1 MDNTLVAHAPSSPEP
16 VTSTAHR
23 GADKL
28 FPIIGIG
35 ASAGG
40 LEALEHFF
48 SHVPDNPGIAFVVIQ
63 HLDPNHKAMMRELLQ
78 RKTAMTVL
86 QAQNRMKIKPDC
98 VYINPPN
105 KDVSILHDTLYLL
118 DPLAPRGLQLPI
130 DAFFCSLA
138 EDRGIHSIGVL
149 LSGMGSDGLRGLR
162 AIKGKFGRVLVQDPA
177 DARYDS
183 MPRSVI
189 DAGLADI
196 IATAAE
202 LPAHIIHYLRHPPP
216 ISSELLL
223 ENQALSALE
232 KIAVLLRA
240 RSGNDFSL
248 YKKSTLYRRIERRM
262 KLHQLDHIA
271 TYVRYLRENPQE
283 QDLLFKELLIGVTSF
298 FRNPSV
304 WDALKTEAIPAL
316 LANYPDGK
324 VIRAWVPACSTGEE
338 AYTLAI
344 TFIEAIEQALRL
356 HSGQVNPDARYS
368 LQIFATDLD
377 TDAIDKA
384 RQGFYTAHSTADV
397 SEERLAR
404 YFNAENNGYRIKN
417 EIHEMIIF
425 APQNIITDPPFTRL
439 DILSCR
445 NLLIYF
451 SADLQKKLLPLFH
464 YALNAH
470 GLLLL
475 GSAESTGN
483 FSYLFTALNAKSWLY
498 RRIDNPLPKPE
509 VDFPDKNFTAVPALR
524 QAVDDGDL
532 PINLQQLMEHTLLA
546 DYAPAAVLVNADGDI
561 LYFSGR
567 TGKYLEPSA
576 GKANLN
582 IHAMARE
589 GLRQALTGSIRQ
601 ALQHN
606 RAVHLDGLQITSE
619 SGTHTANV
627 IVQAIEQVQALRGKV
642 IIVFTEVVGWVEA
655 TAETHPNQPPM
666 RWVSR
671 CSTHPTA
678 LQRAQ
683 LEIRTLREE
692 IQYLQEELKSSHEE
706 RQSASQELLISRE
719 EMQSMQEEML
729 TVNAE
734 LQAKLD
740 ALLWVNNDMQNL
752 LNSTEIATVFLN
764 NKLHLRRFTVH
775 ATQIF
780 RLLLQDEGR
789 PLSDIVTDLDYPS
802 LPQDAKSVL
811 RTLVVSDKQI
821 QTHDGRWFDVRIM
834 PYRTMDN
841 IIDGVVI
848 TFVDISLAKN
858 LELALNEH
866 AIVAITDRK
875 GAVTYVN
882 DKFCAISKYSRE
894 ELLGQ
899 DHRIINSGYH
909 SKEFMHNLWRTIGH
923 GHVWKGEIR
932 NRAKDGSL
940 YWVDTTIVP
949 FLDEKGKPYQ
959 YVAIRTVITH
969 HKKTKSAWHEDS
981 SAANGSA
988 PEIY

>member
-1 MDNTLVAHAPSSPEP
+1 MDKSTDTHGH
-16 VTSTAHR
+16 TSIASAYPY
-23 GADKL
+23 ADRL
-28 FPIIGIG
+28 FPIVGVG

-40 LEALEHFF
+40 LEALEQFF
-48 SHVPDNPGIAFVVIQ
+48 SHVPDNIGIAFVVIQ
-63 HLDPNHKAMMRELLQ
+63 HLDPNHKGMMPELLQ
-78 RKTAMTVL
+78 RTTAMTVL
-86 QAQNRMKIKPDC
+86 QAKNRMAIKPGC
-98 VYINPPN
+98 VYVNPPN
-105 KDVSILHDTLYLL
+105 KELSILHGTLYLL
-118 DPLAPRGLQLPI
+118 DSVAPRGLHLPI

-138 EDRGIHSIGVL
+138 EDRRNQSIGVL
-149 LSGMGSDGLRGLR
+149 LSGMGSDGTLGLR
-162 AIKGKFGRVLVQDPA
+162 AIKEKFGLVLVQDPT
-177 DARYDS
+177 DAKYDS

-196 IATAAE
+196 IGAAAD
-202 LPAHIIHYLRHPPP
+202 LPLHIIHYLQHPPKDAFTGSEP
-216 ISSELLL
+216 IL
-223 ENQALSALE
+223 EDNSLSALE
-232 KIAVLLRA
+232 KIAVLLRT
-240 RSGNDFSL
+240 RTGNDFSL
-248 YKKSTLYRRIERRM
+248 YKKSTVYRRIERRM
-262 KLHQLDHIA
+262 ELHQIDHIA

-283 QDLLFKELLIGVTSF
+283 QELLFKELLIGVTNF

-304 WDALKTEAIPAL
+304 WDTLKTDAIPGL
-316 LANYPDGK
+316 IANYPDGK
-324 VIRAWVPACSTGEE
+324 ILRAWIPACSTGEE

-344 TFIEAIEQALRL
+344 SFIEALEQAKP
-356 HSGQVNPDARYS
+356 HAHYS

-377 TDAIDKA
+377 ADAIAHA
-384 RQGFYTAHSTADV
+384 RQGFYTAHSVADV
-397 SEERLAR
+397 SPERLAR
-404 YFNAENNGYRIKN
+404 YFNAENNGYQVKN
-417 EIHEMIIF
+417 EICEMIIF
-425 APQNIITDPPFTRL
+425 AQHNIINDPPFTRL

-464 YALNAH
+464 YALNPH

-483 FSYLFTALNAKSWLY
+483 FGYLFSPLEAKIRIY
-498 RRIDNPLPKPE
+498 RRIDNPLPKPD
-509 VDFPDKNFTAVPALR
+509 VDFPNKNFIPVPAVKLR
-524 QAVDDGDL
+524 IDDAGL
-532 PINLQQLMEHTLLA
+532 PVNLQQLMDQLLLA
-546 DYAPAAVLVNADGDI
+546 HYAPAAVLVNAEGDI
-561 LYFSGR
+561 LYFSGH

-589 GLRQALTGSIRQ
+589 GLRQALTGSIRL
-601 ALQHN
+601 ALQQLT
-606 RAVHLDGLQITSE
+606 AVHLDGLQIIGE
-619 SGTHTANV
+619 SGTHAINV
-627 IVQAIEQVQALRGKV
+627 TVQVIEQVPALRGKV
-642 IIVFTEVVGWVEA
+642 IIVFTDVA
-655 TAETHPNQPPM
+655 TARIPK
-666 RWVSR
+666 R
-671 CSTHPTA
+671 TA
-678 LQRAQ
+678 KIPQSDAVHQAQ
-683 LEIRTLREE
+683 LEIQTLRAE
-692 IQYLQEELKSSHEE
+692 IQFLQEELKVSHDE
-706 RQSASQELLISRE
+706 RQTANQEMLISKE
-719 EMQSMQEEML
+719 EMQSMNEEIL

-740 ALLWVNNDMQNL
+740 TLLWVNNDMQNL

-764 NKLHLRRFTVH
+764 NKLHLRRFTGH

-780 RLLLQDEGR
+780 RLLPQDKGR
-789 PLSDIVTDLDYPS
+789 PLSDIVTDLDYP
-802 LPQDAKSVL
+802 LLQQDATDVL

-875 GAVTYVN
+875 GAITYVN
-882 DKFCAISKYSRE
+882 DKFCSISKYSRG

-909 SKEFMHNLWRTIGH
+909 SKEFMHNLWQAIAH
-923 GHVWKGEIR
+923 GHTWKGEIR

-949 FLDEKGKPYQ
+949 FLNAEGRPYQ
-959 YVAIRTVITH
+959 YIAIRTVITH
-969 HKKTKSAWHEDS
+969 LKKRVDFILQENPDANNDS
-981 SAANGSA
+981 NSG
-988 PEIY
+988 IYL

>member
-1 MDNTLVAHAPSSPEP
+1 MDNTPVAHDPSSPERIA
-16 VTSTAHR
+16 STAHR
-23 GADKL
+23 GADNP

-63 HLDPNHKAMMRELLQ
+63 HLDPNHRAMMSELLQ
-78 RKTAMTVL
+78 RKTMMTVL

-105 KDVSILHDTLYLL
+105 KDVSILHDKLYLL
-118 DPLAPRGLQLPI
+118 DPLAPRGLHLPI

-149 LSGMGSDGLRGLR
+149 LSGMGSDGLLGLR
-162 AIKGKFGRVLVQDPA
+162 AIKEKSGRVLVQDPA

-202 LPAHIIHYLRHPPP
+202 LPAHIIHYLQHPSP

-232 KIAVLLRA
+232 KIAVLLRT
-240 RSGNDFSL
+240 RTGNDFSL

-283 QDLLFKELLIGVTSF
+283 QDLLFKELLIGVTGF

-344 TFIEAIEQALRL
+344 SFLEAIEA
-356 HSGQVNPDARYS
+356 NPAARYS

-377 TDAIDKA
+377 TDAIDQA

-397 SEERLAR
+397 SAERLVR
-404 YFNAENNGYRIKN
+404 YFDAENNGYRIKN
-417 EIHEMIIF
+417 EIRDMIIF
-425 APQNIITDPPFTRL
+425 APQNIINDPPFTRL

-451 SADLQKKLLPLFH
+451 SADTQEKLLPLFH

-483 FSYLFTALNAKSWLY
+483 FAHLFTPLHAKSRVY
-498 RRIDNPLPKPE
+498 RRIDNPVPKPE
-509 VDFPDKNFTAVPALR
+509 VVFPNKNFTAVSSVR
-524 QAVDDGDL
+524 QTVDEAHL
-532 PINLQQLMEHTLLA
+532 PVNLQQLMDHTLLA

-576 GKANLN
+576 GKANMN

-589 GLRQALTGSIRQ
+589 GLRQALMGSIRQ

-606 RAVHLDGLQITSE
+606 TAVHLDGLEITGE
-619 SGTHTANV
+619 SGTHTINV
-627 IVQAIEQVQALRGKV
+627 IVQAIEQVQVLRGK
-642 IIVFTEVVGWVEA
+642 ILIVFTDVGWVEA
-655 TAETHPNQPPM
+655 TAETHHNQPPM
-666 RWVSR
+666 QWVSR

-692 IQYLQEELKSSHEE
+692 MQYLQEELKSSHEE
-706 RQSASQELLISRE
+706 RQSASQEQLISRE

-734 LQAKLD
+734 LQTKLD

-775 ATQIF
+775 TTQIF
-780 RLLLQDEGR
+780 RLLPQDEGR
-789 PLSDIVTDLDYPS
+789 PLSDIVTDLDYPA
-802 LPQDAKSVL
+802 LPQDAKDVL

-821 QTHDGRWFDVRIM
+821 QTQDGRWFDVRIM

-866 AIVAITDRK
+866 AIVAITDQK
-875 GAVTYVN
+875 GAITYVN

-923 GHVWKGEIR
+923 GHVWKGEIC

-949 FLDEKGKPYQ
+949 FLNEKGKPYQ

-969 HKKTKSAWHEDS
+969 HKKTKSVLHEDID
-981 SAANGSA
+981 AANGSI
-988 PEIY
+988 PEIYL

>member
-1 MDNTLVAHAPSSPEP
+1 MDTTQKPVA
-16 VTSTAHR
+16 
-23 GADKL
+23 GAAYRDAENL
-28 FPIIGIG
+28 LPIIGMG

-40 LEALEHFF
+40 LEALEQFF

-63 HLDPNHKAMMRELLQ
+63 HLDPNHKDMMPELLQ
-78 RKTAMTVL
+78 RKTAMTVF

-118 DPLAPRGLQLPI
+118 DPLEPRGLHLPI

-138 EDRGIHSIGVL
+138 EDRHIHSIGVL
-149 LSGMGSDGLRGLR
+149 LSGMGSDGTRGLR
-162 AIKGKFGRVLVQDPA
+162 AIKAKSGRVLVQDPA

-216 ISSELLL
+216 ASSELLL
-223 ENQALSALE
+223 ENQALSAIE
-232 KIAVLLRA
+232 KIAVLLRT
-240 RSGNDFSL
+240 RTGNDFSL
-248 YKKSTLYRRIERRM
+248 YKKSTIYRRIERRM
-262 KLHQLDHIA
+262 KLHQLEHVD

-283 QDLLFKELLIGVTSF
+283 QDLLFKELLIGVTGF
-298 FRNPSV
+298 FRNPPV

-324 VIRAWVPACSTGEE
+324 AIRAWVPACSTGEE

-344 TFIEAIEQALRL
+344 SILEAIEQA
-356 HSGQVNPDARYS
+356 NPAASYS

-377 TDAIDKA
+377 TDAIDQA
-384 RQGFYTAHSTADV
+384 RQGFYTAHSASDI
-397 SEERLAR
+397 SAERLTR

-425 APQNIITDPPFTRL
+425 ASQNIINDPPFTHL

-445 NLLIYF
+445 NLMIYF
-451 SADLQKKLLPLFH
+451 TAELQKKLLPLFH

-483 FSYLFTALNAKSWLY
+483 FAHLFTPLNAKSRLY

-509 VDFPDKNFTAVPALR
+509 VAFPNRNVTAAPAAR
-524 QAVDDGDL
+524 QAVDDGYL
-532 PINLQQLMEHTLLA
+532 PVNLQQIVDHTLLA
-546 DYAPAAVLVNADGDI
+546 YYAPAAVLVNADGDI

-589 GLRQALTGSIRQ
+589 GLRQALAGTVRQ
-601 ALQHN
+601 ALLHN
-606 RAVHLDGLQITSE
+606 TAVCLDGLQITGE
-619 SGTHTANV
+619 SGTHTINV
-627 IVQAIEQVQALRGKV
+627 IVQSVGQVQALSGKV
-642 IIVFTEVVGWVEA
+642 MIVFTDVA
-655 TAETHPNQPPM
+655 TARISKRTARIPQ
-666 RWVSR
+666 
-671 CSTHPTA
+671 TKA
-678 LQRAQ
+678 LQQAR
-683 LEIRTLREE
+683 LELHSLREE
-692 IQYLQEELKSSHEE
+692 IQYLQEELKSSQEE
-706 RQSASQELLISRE
+706 RQSVSQELLISKE
-719 EMQSMQEEML
+719 EMQSMHEEML

-775 ATQIF
+775 TTQIF
-780 RLLLQDEGR
+780 RLLPQDEGR
-789 PLSDIVTDLDYPS
+789 PLSDIVTDLDYP
-802 LPQDAKSVL
+802 LLQQDAQEVL
-811 RTLVVSDKQI
+811 RTLMVSDKQI

-875 GAVTYVN
+875 GAITYVN

-894 ELLGQ
+894 ELQGQ

-909 SKEFMHNLWRTIGH
+909 SKEFMRNLWKTIAQGH
-923 GHVWKGEIR
+923 TWKGEIR

-949 FLDEKGKPYQ
+949 FLDVKGKPYQ

-969 HKKTKSAWHEDS
+969 HKKTKNARHEDAAS
-981 SAANGSA
+981 ANGST
-988 PEIY
+988 PPIYL